1 MKDIMLEDLEQ
12 AIKAGGTNWSMQN
25 NLLDRKTK
33 FIYDVRDFKT
43 LQLLCNTTLS
53 KEEDR
58 QYAYHRWVNF
68 FSSIYCEQLFCK
80 YGAKKVDNL
89 KDKDKDIYIDDIPY
103 DVKLTVYP
111 ITTAIKYDLETNN
124 GIEGMIRWFYNNQSG
139 EGRKHFKNRIFIVCG
154 GDTQEER
161 IKNKIRFLCLEQ
173 AIKKWMIA
181 RFSKTGNFEN

>member
-1 MKDIMLEDLEQ
+1 MKDIKLEDLKQ
-12 AIKAGGTNWSMQN
+12 AIKADGTNWSMQN
-25 NLLDRKTK
+25 NLSDRKTK

-111 ITTAIKYDLETNN
+111 TTTAIKYDLETDD

-161 IKNKIRFLCLEQ
+161 MKNKIRFLCLEQ
-173 AIKKWMIA
+173 AIEKWMIA